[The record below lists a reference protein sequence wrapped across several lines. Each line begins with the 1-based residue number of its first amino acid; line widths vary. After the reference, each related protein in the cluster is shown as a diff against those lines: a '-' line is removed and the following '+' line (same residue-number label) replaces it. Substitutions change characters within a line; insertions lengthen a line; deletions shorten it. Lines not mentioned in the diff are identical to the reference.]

1 MNKIP
6 YINNKANDSKLLNEN
21 CVIINPIF
29 SKKNSKYDEEE
40 IFNLAENI
48 NLKALRLMPPTLNAL
63 SE

>member
-29 SKKNSKYDEEE
+29 SKKNSRDSFPLKP
-40 IFNLAENI
+40 FMNLSK
-48 NLKALRLMPPTLNAL
+48 LKKIIK
-63 SE
+63 